1 MRPIPRSDAM
11 PDSLLTDQSHES
23 PANPCSRRRF
33 LSGGLAIAAGIA
45 GAGPAAAN
53 IGPAVAQRRKKT
65 AIVFGGGSAR
75 GFAHIG
81 VVKAL
86 EAAGIAPDLIVGCS
100 AGSLVGAFWAAGYG
114 AGEME
119 RIAME
124 VRDSEIVDLVSG
136 AEAQFGMVT
145 GLRLENFVN
154 RAVRDQ
160 PIETLKTPFIAVATE
175 YPSGK
180 LVAFDRGNVGFAV
193 RASCSIPAIFIPPK
207 LDGISYLDG
216 GLVSPLP
223 VETARQYGAELV
235 IAIDVGGT
243 DPVKEADHGIYRLL
257 LRSFE
262 IIGDALR
269 KHEAAS
275 ADLVVR
281 PTVSRIASSNF
292 DARENLIALGVR
304 AGETLVPVIRELMA
318 APRS

>member
-1 MRPIPRSDAM
+1 MSL
-11 PDSLLTDQSHES
+11 DSKQLRS
-23 PANPCSRRRF
+23 PAYSRRRF
-33 LSGGLAIAAGIA
+33 LSNGLAVVAGVA
-45 GAGPAAAN
+45 GAGPVIAN
-53 IGPAVAQRRKKT
+53 VDPGIARRRART

-81 VVKAL
+81 VAKAF
-86 EAAGIAPDLIVGCS
+86 EAAGILPDLIVGCS

-114 AGEME
+114 ASEME
-119 RIAME
+119 RIAMD
-124 VRDSEIVDLVSG
+124 VRESEIVDLVSG

-154 RAVRDQ
+154 RAVKDR
-160 PIETLKTPFIAVATE
+160 PIEALKTRFVAVATE
-175 YPSGK
+175 YPSGR

-235 IAIDVGGT
+235 VAIDVGGA
-243 DPVKEADHGIYRLL
+243 DPVKQNDHGIYRLL

-262 IIGDALR
+262 IIGDSLR

-281 PTVSRIASSNF
+281 PPVSRVASNNF
-292 DARENLIALGVR
+292 DARENLIALGFR
-304 AGETLVPVIRELMA
+304 AGETLAPVIREMIDR
-318 APRS
+318 PRS